1 MKRFLKILFLFLLLS
16 FLTPQVKAAD
26 INVDC
31 PDSSAAC
38 SKSSTDPLFSIS
50 ADGYWYPGRT
60 LTKTINLKNASSQTR
75 EMAIRGTK
83 TSGVGILENVM
94 NISIVGGTTVIWS
107 GSVDEFYGQD
117 KIGMGIFAPDANLDY
132 DFTVSMS
139 SGANDD
145 YQGEETV
152 FDLTLGFWGELSSTP
167 TPTPTSAPGGG
178 GEVLG
183 AGVSASTCNDSKPV
197 SAPILLSAVPGTN
210 SVTLAWSVVGNPV
223 SYYLVAYGTSSGS
236 YQYGNPSVGG
246 ANTTSYTITNLSG
259 NTTYYFAVRAGNGCS
274 PGPFSNE
281 LSSTPGGIVVSGIAE
296 GFAEGVLGEA
306 TQSAEMEE
314 QTGVNG
320 EQTGEIQG
328 KEDKICVNAWWWWV
342 VMVVYGIYNTLFLT
356 IGKKIKRIIKFVFCG
371 IASIIAIILLMNALC
386 NWWLAVLITIL
397 IGVIEFFLFEKH
409 QVKQS

>member
-1 MKRFLKILFLFLLLS
+1 
-16 FLTPQVKAAD
+16 
-26 INVDC
+26 
-31 PDSSAAC
+31 
-38 SKSSTDPLFSIS
+38 
-50 ADGYWYPGRT
+50 
-60 LTKTINLKNASSQTR
+60 
-75 EMAIRGTK
+75 MAIRGTK